1 MRIESVHLRRFR
13 GLESASLTDCAGL
26 NVLIGRNNAGKS
38 SVLAAIE
45 TGLSQLASGK
55 IASIWATRN
64 RPIDEFTR
72 RNATE
77 PLQIGISFHF
87 DRDLNDQLR
96 RKILASGAGL
106 EVAVN
111 QLEPATIVSVVFAAI
126 LGESDVFLF
135 VQAIGLAPI
144 DATGPELNI
153 PQNRIFFL
161 DTAVAKELA
170 ERQRTITKMR
180 GDVRA
185 IERLD
190 QAMIE
195 YAFRE
200 SPNRARRMRE
210 LGLRAPGSPELNA
223 KIDSLVLGAENI
235 EKFNSAL
242 SQLKSSLELDI
253 DDLETAATKRTISVF
268 SGTVHSV
275 PEYVGW
281 LLQNLGNSQIIS
293 FKEIRTA
300 IGREEANQI
309 LRLKTK
315 RGGAEALVRI
325 QGTVKSLLG
334 VQVDAFE
341 PESSTLSRGGAA
353 DVQAEI
359 DVDDFLVEANG
370 AGIRE
375 ALRIILDLELKNP
388 SLAFIE
394 EPEVHLHPGLERVL
408 HSYLVGKSKSI
419 QLFVAT
425 HSANFLDASARQNVY
440 LVSRG
445 NTGCSEVQK
454 VASEGDL
461 LKVSEEVGLR
471 PSTVLM
477 FDRLV
482 FVEGP
487 SDEEVLSELS
497 RKLNLDMAAASTA
510 FVQMGGASRF
520 AHYAAEA
527 TLDLLSRRQI
537 KMWFVIDK
545 DEREDTDVTRLLEK
559 LGNRAEL
566 TFLGRREIENY
577 LLFPDA
583 IQSLLKEKMASSADE
598 RQPSEEEIDQL
609 IKDSANALLDRA
621 IELRLSK
628 AVLKPV
634 YPQHGGETVAERLAA
649 MKTAIAARLADLEQV
664 EAKIRAEVSES
675 WSKNA
680 VKLAPGSAILDSV
693 FRHYGYRYRKEID
706 GRRLAERVD
715 VEKLD
720 GEITRFLK
728 KVGSV
733 S

>member
-1 MRIESVHLRRFR
+1 
-13 GLESASLTDCAGL
+13 
-26 NVLIGRNNAGKS
+26 
-38 SVLAAIE
+38 
-45 TGLSQLASGK
+45 
-55 IASIWATRN
+55 
-64 RPIDEFTR
+64 
-72 RNATE
+72 
-77 PLQIGISFHF
+77 
-87 DRDLNDQLR
+87 
-96 RKILASGAGL
+96 
-106 EVAVN
+106 
-111 QLEPATIVSVVFAAI
+111 
-126 LGESDVFLF
+126 
-135 VQAIGLAPI
+135 
-144 DATGPELNI
+144 
-153 PQNRIFFL
+153 
-161 DTAVAKELA
+161 
-170 ERQRTITKMR
+170 
-180 GDVRA
+180 
-185 IERLD
+185 
-190 QAMIE
+190 
-195 YAFRE
+195 
-200 SPNRARRMRE
+200 MRE
-210 LGLRAPGSPELNA
+210 LGSLGGGGSPELRS
-223 KIDSLVLGAENI
+223 KIDGLMAGADTI
-235 EKFNSAL
+235 EKFNGAL
-242 SQLKSSLELDI
+242 LQLKSSYELDI
-253 DDLETAATKRTISVF
+253 DEMETAATESAISVF

-281 LLQNLGNSQIIS
+281 LLRQLGSGQIIS
-293 FKEIRTA
+293 FKEIRNA

-341 PESSTLSRGGAA
+341 PESPSLSRRGAA
-353 DVQAEI
+353 DVQAEM

-425 HSANFLDASARQNVY
+425 HSANFLDGSARQNVY

-445 NTGCSEVQK
+445 NTGSSDVQK

-461 LKVSEEVGLR
+461 LKISEEVGLR

-497 RKLNLDMAAASTA
+497 RKLGLDMAAASTA

-537 KMWFVIDK
+537 RMWFVIDR
-545 DEREDTDVTRLLEK
+545 DERNDTDVTRLLEK

-583 IQSLLKEKMASSADE
+583 IRSLLVEKMASTADK
-598 RQPSEEEIDQL
+598 RHPLEEEIDKL
-609 IKDSANALLDRA
+609 ITSSAEDLLERA

-634 YPQHGGETVAERLAA
+634 YPQHGGETVAERLIA
-649 MKTAIAARLADLEQV
+649 MNTAIADRLKNVEQV
-664 EAKIRAEVSES
+664 EAKLRAELSES
-675 WSKNA
+675 WPKNA
-680 VKLAPGSAILDSV
+680 LKLAPGSAILDSV
-693 FRHYGYRYRKEID
+693 FQHYGYRYKKEID

-715 VEKLD
+715 VTKLD
-720 GEITRFLK
+720 VEITRFLK
-728 KVGSV
+728 KVGSA